1 MEKHI
6 RAARGMTN
14 FLEGK
19 YKIFGLRFGADAL
32 IGVIPGIGDIIPM
45 LLSFYLIWIAIRMEL
60 PARKVGQMITNIC
73 IDFVIGSVP
82 VLGDFADFIFKA
94 NIKNLALLEEHIT
107 GKPLEG
113 RVIPE

>member
-6 RAARGMTN
+6 RAARSMTN

-32 IGVIPGIGDIIPM
+32 IGIIPGIGDIIPM
-45 LLSFYLIWIAIRMEL
+45 MLSFYLIWIAIRMEL
-60 PARKVGQMITNIC
+60 PGQKVARMITNIF